1 MRRTTLNA
9 LLSAGVAAAV
19 GVAVVRGQT
28 ETPNTPDAHIAA
40 ARAAARQDH
49 LGLLDR
55 VCGSLSPGENR
66 GAPAAQATLARDNW
80 HADPVKVFDNLYFVG
95 QTEYSAWAVT
105 TSAGIILIDTIY
117 DYSVEDEVVGGLRTL
132 GLDPATIKYA
142 IVSHGHGDHSGGA
155 KYLQDHF
162 GTRIILS
169 ADDWDLLDRSNG
181 TKPKR
186 DMVATDGQ
194 KLTLGD
200 TTITM
205 YLTPGHTYGT
215 ISTLIPV
222 KDRGQSHLAAEWGGT
237 AFNWL
242 TNRNGYITPERPDS
256 FWFSTYDASARRFRD
271 IVTKAGADII
281 IANHT
286 NFDGSKTKLPAVL
299 ARKAGDPHPYV
310 IGKEAVERYL
320 TVADECAQAGLL
332 QARARESVAA
342 APAAPRA
349 PQAQQGQPGGGFSF
363 NNLPP
368 PMVKENATR
377 KIGPHSYVIDDGSV
391 VLVPNVGIVVGSKAT
406 LVVDTGMGPK
416 NGAVVVQEV
425 AKVSKNSLIYLVTTH
440 FHAVHVAGISAFPAG
455 TKYVISRVQQ
465 QDLDE
470 LGADLTKRFAGG
482 SPVMADLLKDAPVR
496 KADILFDREYKIDL
510 GGVNVRLL
518 ALGSTHTRGDTMVFV
533 EQDKVLYA
541 GDVVMPRVPVAFSQ
555 TSSAKVWEDVFA
567 QLTPLGATVIV
578 PAHGPTGTGAML
590 AEQRAAFAGL
600 RTRVRELKAQ
610 GQPVDDVVKTL
621 TAEVQQQHP
630 DWTATNRV
638 GAIVRGMYS

>member
-1 MRRTTLNA
+1 MRIPLK
-9 LLSAGVAAAV
+9 LLVATGLAAAVRVVAARGQADAANTPEAHVAAAK
-19 GVAVVRGQT
+19 
-28 ETPNTPDAHIAA
+28 AA
-40 ARAAARQDH
+40 AQQD
-49 LGLLDR
+49 LVGLFDR
-55 VCGSLSPGENR
+55 VCGSLTPAAQLEGR
-66 GAPAAQATLARDNW
+66 GAPAQATLARGNW
-80 HADPVKVFDNLYFVG
+80 HAEPVKVFDNLYFVG

-117 DYSVEDEVVGGLRTL
+117 DYSVEDEVVGGLRKL
-132 GLDPATIKYA
+132 GLDPASIKYA

-162 GTRIILS
+162 DTRIILS

-200 TTITM
+200 TTVTM
-205 YLTPGHTYGT
+205 YITPGHTYGT

-222 KDRGQSHLAAEWGGT
+222 KDHGVPHLAAEWGGT

-242 TNRNGYITPERPDS
+242 TNRSAYITPERPDS
-256 FWFSTYDASARRFRD
+256 FWFTTYRTSARRFRD
-271 IVTKAGADII
+271 IAEKAGADVI

-299 ARKAGDPHPYV
+299 ARTGSDPNPYV
-310 IGKEAVERYL
+310 IGKDGVQRYM
-320 TVADECAQAGLL
+320 TVAYQCAMAGLAQSL
-332 QARARESVAA
+332 AKERTPVA
-342 APAAPRA
+342 
-349 PQAQQGQPGGGFSF
+349 QAQQAPQPPQGGGFSF

-368 PMVKENATR
+368 PMVKENHTR
-377 KIGPHSYVIDDGSV
+377 KIAPHSYVIDDDSV

-416 NGAVVVQEV
+416 NGAVVVKEV
-425 AKVSKNSLIYLVTTH
+425 AKVSKNSQLYLVTTH
-440 FHAVHVAGISAFPAG
+440 FHAEHVAGISAFPAG

-496 KADILFDREYKIDL
+496 RADVLFDREYKIDL

-541 GDVVMPRVPVAFSQ
+541 GDVVMPRVPVAFGQ
-555 TSSAKVWEDVFA
+555 TSSAKVWEDVLA

-600 RTRVRELKAQ
+600 RKRVGELKAQ
-610 GQPVDDVVKTL
+610 GVSVDDAVKTL
-621 TAEVQQQHP
+621 TPEFQQQHP
-630 DWTATNRV
+630 DWTSTNRV
-638 GAIVRGMYS
+638 GAIIRGMYSE

>member
-1 MRRTTLNA
+1 MRTTSHA
-9 LLSAGVAAAV
+9 LVSLGLAVALGV
-19 GVAVVRGQT
+19 VVRGQT
-28 ETPNTPDAHIAA
+28 DATNTPDGHIAA
-40 ARAAARQDH
+40 AKAAAQQDH
-49 LGLLDR
+49 IGLFDR
-55 VCGSLSPGENR
+55 VCGSLTPAAQQAGR
-66 GAPAAQATLARDNW
+66 GAPAAQTTLARDNW
-80 HADPVKVFDNLYFVG
+80 HAEPVKVFDNLYFVG

-105 TSAGIILIDTIY
+105 TSAGIILVDTIY
-117 DYSVEDEVVGGLRTL
+117 DYSVEDEVVGGLRKL

-200 TTITM
+200 TTVTM
-205 YLTPGHTYGT
+205 YITPGHTYGT

-222 KDRGQSHLAAEWGGT
+222 KDRGVSHLAAEWGGT

-242 TNRNGYITPERPDS
+242 TNRNAYITADRSDS
-256 FWFSTYDASARRFRD
+256 FWFRTYDTSARRFRD
-271 IVTKAGADII
+271 IADKAGADVI

-299 ARKAGDPHPYV
+299 ARKAGDPNPYV
-310 IGKEAVERYL
+310 IGKNAVQRYM
-320 TVADECAQAGLL
+320 TVADECALAGLL
-332 QARARESVAA
+332 MRETTAVAGRSPSA
-342 APAAPRA
+342 QPA
-349 PQAQQGQPGGGFSF
+349 PQAQQGGGFSF

-368 PMVKENATR
+368 PMVKENKTR
-377 KIGPHSYVIDDGSV
+377 KISPHSYVIDDDSV

-416 NGAVVVQEV
+416 NGAIVMKEV
-425 AKVSKNSLIYLVTTH
+425 AKVSKNSQIYLVTTH
-440 FHAVHVAGISAFPAG
+440 FHAEHVAGISAFPAG

-496 KADILFDREYKIDL
+496 RADVLFDREYKIDL

-533 EQDKVLYA
+533 EEDKVLYA

-610 GQPVDDVVKTL
+610 GQSMDDAVKTL
-621 TAEVQQQHP
+621 TAEFQQQHP

-638 GAIVRGMYS
+638 GAIVRGMYGE

>member
-1 MRRTTLNA
+1 MRTSLKLFVATGL
-9 LLSAGVAAAV
+9 AAAL
-19 GVAVVRGQT
+19 GVAVARGQT
-28 ETPNTPDAHIAA
+28 DSPNTPEAHIAA
-40 ARAAARQDH
+40 AKAAAQQDH
-49 LGLLDR
+49 LGLFDR
-55 VCGSLSPGENR
+55 VCGSLTA
-66 GAPAAQATLARDNW
+66 APATARVAPEAQTTLARGNW
-80 HADPVKVFDNLYFVG
+80 HAEPVKVFDNLYFVG
-95 QTEYSAWAVT
+95 QAEYSAWAVT
-105 TSAGIILIDTIY
+105 TSAGIILVDTIY
-117 DYSVEDEVVGGLRTL
+117 DYSVEDEVVGGLRKL
-132 GLDPATIKYA
+132 GLDPASIKYA

-155 KYLQDHF
+155 KYLQDHY

-169 ADDWDLLDRSNG
+169 ADDWNLLDRSNG
-181 TKPKR
+181 TKPTR

-205 YLTPGHTYGT
+205 YITPGHTYGT

-222 KDRGQSHLAAEWGGT
+222 KDRGVPHLAAEWGGT

-242 TNRNGYITPERPDS
+242 TNRNAYITTERPDS
-256 FWFSTYDASARRFRD
+256 FWFTTYRTSARRFRD
-271 IVTKAGADII
+271 IAEKAGADVL

-299 ARKAGDPHPYV
+299 ARKAGDPNPYV
-310 IGKEAVERYL
+310 IGKDGVQRYM
-320 TVADECAQAGLL
+320 TVAYQCAMAGLAQSLAKERTPVAQA
-332 QARARESVAA
+332 
-342 APAAPRA
+342 
-349 PQAQQGQPGGGFSF
+349 PQPPQPPQGGGFSF

-368 PMVKENATR
+368 PMVKENHTR
-377 KIGPHSYVIDDGSV
+377 KIAAHSYVIDDDSV

-416 NGAVVVQEV
+416 NGAIVMKEV
-425 AKVSKNSLIYLVTTH
+425 AKVSKNSQLYLVTTH
-440 FHAVHVAGISAFPAG
+440 FHAEHVAGISAFPAG

-496 KADILFDREYKIDL
+496 RADVLFDREYTIDL

-541 GDVVMPRVPVAFSQ
+541 GDVVMPRVPVAFGQ
-555 TSSAKVWEDVFA
+555 TSSAKAWEDVFA
-567 QLTPLGATVIV
+567 QLTPLGPTVIV
-578 PAHGPTGTGAML
+578 PAHGPTGTGTML

-610 GQPVDDVVKTL
+610 GQPVDDAVKTL
-621 TAEVQQQHP
+621 TAEFQQQHP
-630 DWTATNRV
+630 DWMSTNRV
-638 GAIVRGMYS
+638 GAIVRGMYSE

>member
-1 MRRTTLNA
+1 MTRFLA
-9 LLSAGVAAAV
+9 AAGVAVALGAAIV
-19 GVAVVRGQT
+19 HAQT
-28 ETPNTPDAHIAA
+28 DTPAQHIAEAKSA
-40 ARAAARQDH
+40 AGQD
-49 LGLLDR
+49 LIGLFDR
-55 VCGSLSPGENR
+55 TCGSLTPAPAGR
-66 GAPAAQATLARDNW
+66 GAATGAGVQATLARDDW
-80 HADPVKVFDNLYFVG
+80 HAEPVKVFDNLYFLG
-95 QTEYSAWAVT
+95 QTEYSVWAVT
-105 TSAGIILIDTIY
+105 TSQGIILVDTIF
-117 DYSVEDEVVGGLRTL
+117 DYSVEDEVVGGLRKL

-142 IVSHGHGDHSGGA
+142 IVSHGHSDHSGGA
-155 KYLQDHF
+155 KYLQDHY

-200 TTITM
+200 TTLTM
-205 YLTPGHTYGT
+205 YITPGHTYGT

-222 KDRGQSHLAAEWGGT
+222 KDRGTPHLVAEWGGT

-242 TNRNGYITPERPDS
+242 TNRNAYITPARPDT
-256 FWFSTYDASARRFRD
+256 FWFNAYRDSARRFRD
-271 IVTKAGADII
+271 LTKDADVII
-281 IANHT
+281 SNHT

-299 ARKAGDPHPYV
+299 ARKAGDPNPYV
-310 IGKEAVERYL
+310 VSKDGVRRYMTVAYQCAMAGFAQARDKEA
-320 TVADECAQAGLL
+320 A
-332 QARARESVAA
+332 ARVA
-342 APAAPRA
+342 APAPA
-349 PQAQQGQPGGGFSF
+349 PQAQGGGFSLA
-363 NNLPP
+363 NLPP
-368 PMVKENATR
+368 PMVKENATV
-377 KIGPHSYVIDDGSV
+377 KLGPHSYAIPDGNV

-416 NGAVVVQEV
+416 NGAIVMREV
-425 AKVSKNSLIYLVTTH
+425 AKVSKNRDIYLVTTH
-440 FHAVHVAGISAFPAG
+440 FHAEHVAGIAAFPKQ

-470 LGADLTKRFAGG
+470 LGADLTQRFASGNAVIG
-482 SPVMADLLKDAPVR
+482 DLLKDAPVR

-555 TSSAKVWEDVFA
+555 TSSAKVWEDVLA
-567 QLTPLGATVIV
+567 QLTPLGATVVV
-578 PAHGPTGTGAML
+578 PAHGDIGTGAMI

-600 RTRVRELKAQ
+600 RTRVRALKAQ
-610 GQPVDDVVKTL
+610 GTSVDDAVKML
-621 TAEVQQQHP
+621 TTEFEKEHP
-630 DWTATNRV
+630 NWTATNRA
-638 GAIVRGMYS
+638 GAIVRGMYAE

>member
-1 MRRTTLNA
+1 MRIPLKFLVATGLAAA
-9 LLSAGVAAAV
+9 LGTVVAAGQIESAG
-19 GVAVVRGQT
+19 
-28 ETPNTPDAHIAA
+28 TPEAHIAVAKTA
-40 ARAAARQDH
+40 AQQD
-49 LGLLDR
+49 LMGLFDR
-55 VCGSLSPGENR
+55 VCGSLTPAAQMEGR
-66 GAPAAQATLARDNW
+66 GAPAQATLARGNW

-117 DYSVEDEVVGGLRTL
+117 DYSVEDEVVGGLRRL
-132 GLDPATIKYA
+132 GLDPASIKYA

-169 ADDWDLLDRSNG
+169 ADDWDLLDKSNG
-181 TKPKR
+181 TKPTR

-200 TTITM
+200 TTVTM
-205 YLTPGHTYGT
+205 YITPGHTHGT

-222 KDRGQSHLAAEWGGT
+222 KDRGVPHLAAEWGGT

-242 TNRNGYITPERPDS
+242 TNRTAYITPERPDS
-256 FWFSTYDASARRFRD
+256 FWFTTYRTSARRFRD
-271 IVTKAGADII
+271 IADKAGADVI

-299 ARKAGDPHPYV
+299 ARKDGAPNPYV
-310 IGKEAVERYL
+310 IGKDGVQRYM
-320 TVADECAQAGLL
+320 TVAYECAMAGLAQSL
-332 QARARESVAA
+332 QKE
-342 APAAPRA
+342 RA
-349 PQAQQGQPGGGFSF
+349 PQQAQQAPQGQQGGGFSF
-363 NNLPP
+363 ANLPP
-368 PMVKENATR
+368 PMVKENHTR
-377 KIGPHSYVIDDGSV
+377 KIGQHSYVIDDDSV

-416 NGAVVVQEV
+416 NGAIVVKEV
-425 AKVSKNSLIYLVTTH
+425 AKVSKNPLLYLVTTH
-440 FHAVHVAGISAFPAG
+440 FHAEHVAGISAFPAG

-482 SPVMADLLKDAPVR
+482 SPLMADLLKDAPVR
-496 KADILFDREYKIDL
+496 RADVLFDREYTIDL

-533 EQDKVLYA
+533 EEDKVLYA
-541 GDVVMPRVPVAFSQ
+541 GDVVMPRVPVAFGQ
-555 TSSAKVWEDVFA
+555 TSSAKVWEDVLA
-567 QLTPLGATVIV
+567 RLTPLGATVIV

-600 RTRVRELKAQ
+600 RKRVGELKGQ
-610 GQPVDDVVKTL
+610 GVSIDDAVKTL
-621 TAEVQQQHP
+621 TPEFQQQHP
-630 DWTATNRV
+630 DWTSTNRV
-638 GAIVRGMYS
+638 GAIVRGMYAE

>member
-1 MRRTTLNA
+1 MRTA
-9 LLSAGVAAAV
+9 LKLFVATGLAAAL
-19 GVAVVRGQT
+19 GVVVARGQT
-28 ETPNTPDAHIAA
+28 DAANTPDAHIAA
-40 ARAAARQDH
+40 AKAAAQQDH
-49 LGLLDR
+49 LGLFDR
-55 VCGSLSPGENR
+55 VCGSLTPAAQSEGR
-66 GAPAAQATLARDNW
+66 GAPPAQATLARGNW
-80 HADPVKVFDNLYFVG
+80 HAEPVKVFDNLYFVG

-117 DYSVEDEVVGGLRTL
+117 DYSVEDEVVGGLRKL
-132 GLDPATIKYA
+132 GLDPASIKYA

-181 TKPKR
+181 TKPAR

-200 TTITM
+200 TTVTM
-205 YLTPGHTYGT
+205 YITPGHTYGT

-222 KDRGQSHLAAEWGGT
+222 KDRGTPHLVAEWGGT

-242 TNRNGYITPERPDS
+242 TNRNAYITPQRPDS
-256 FWFSTYDASARRFRD
+256 FWFTTYRTSASRFRD
-271 IVTKAGADII
+271 IADKAGADVI

-299 ARKAGDPHPYV
+299 ARKAGDPNPYV
-310 IGKEAVERYL
+310 IGKDGVQRYM
-320 TVADECAQAGLL
+320 TVALQCATAGLAQSLAKERAPQAAQA
-332 QARARESVAA
+332 QQ
-342 APAAPRA
+342 A
-349 PQAQQGQPGGGFSF
+349 PQAQQGGGFSF
-363 NNLPP
+363 ANLPP
-368 PMVKENATR
+368 PMVKENHTR
-377 KIGPHSYVIDDGSV
+377 KIGPHSYVIDDDSV

-416 NGAVVVQEV
+416 NGAIVVKEA
-425 AKVSKNSLIYLVTTH
+425 AKVSKNSQLYLVTTH
-440 FHAVHVAGISAFPAG
+440 FHAEHVAGISAFPAG

-470 LGADLTKRFAGG
+470 LGADLTRRFAGG
-482 SPVMADLLKDAPVR
+482 SPTMADLLKDAPVR
-496 KADILFDREYKIDL
+496 HADVLFDREYKIDL

-555 TSSAKVWEDVFA
+555 TSSAKVWEDVLA
-567 QLTPLGATVIV
+567 QLTPLDATVIV
-578 PAHGPTGTGAML
+578 PAHGPTGTGTML
-590 AEQRAAFAGL
+590 AEQRAAFASL
-600 RTRVRELKAQ
+600 RKRVGELK
-610 GQPVDDVVKTL
+610 GQSVSADDAVKTL
-621 TAEVQQQHP
+621 TAEFQQQHS
-630 DWTATNRV
+630 DWTSTNRV
-638 GAIVRGMYS
+638 GAIIRGMYSE

>member
-1 MRRTTLNA
+1 MRITLNA
-9 LLSAGVAAAV
+9 LVSFGLAVALGV
-19 GVAVVRGQT
+19 VARGQT
-28 ETPNTPDAHIAA
+28 DATNTPEAHIAV

-49 LGLLDR
+49 MGLFDR
-55 VCGSLSPGENR
+55 VCGSLTPAAQQAGR
-66 GAPAAQATLARDNW
+66 GAPAAQTTLARGNW
-80 HADPVKVFDNLYFVG
+80 HAAPVKVFDNLYFVG

-105 TSAGIILIDTIY
+105 TSAGIILVDTIY
-117 DYSVEDEVVGGLRTL
+117 DYSVEDEVIGGLRKL

-169 ADDWDLLDRSNG
+169 ADDWDLLDRSTG
-181 TKPKR
+181 TKPTR

-222 KDRGQSHLAAEWGGT
+222 KDRGVQHLAAEWGGT

-242 TNRNGYITPERPDS
+242 TNRNGYITAGRPDS
-256 FWFSTYDASARRFRD
+256 FWFSTYDTSAQRFRE
-271 IVTKAGADII
+271 IAKQAGADVI

-299 ARKAGDPHPYV
+299 ARKADDSNPYV
-310 IGKEAVERYL
+310 IGKEAVYRYM

-332 QARARESVAA
+332 QARTREGVAAA
-342 APAAPRA
+342 APAPAPPA
-349 PQAQQGQPGGGFSF
+349 PQGGGFSF

-368 PMVKENATR
+368 PMVKENKTR
-377 KIGPHSYVIDDGSV
+377 KIGPHSYVIDDESV

-416 NGAVVVQEV
+416 NGAIVVKEV
-425 AKVSKNSLIYLVTTH
+425 AKVSRNSEIYLVTTH
-440 FHAVHVAGISAFPAG
+440 FHAEHVAGISAFPAG

-496 KADILFDREYKIDL
+496 RADVLFDRDYKIDL

-518 ALGSTHTRGDTMVFV
+518 ALGPTHTRGDTMVFV
-533 EQDKVLYA
+533 EQDKVLFA

-555 TSSAKVWEDVFA
+555 TSSAKTWEDVFA

-578 PAHGPTGTGAML
+578 PAHGPTGTGTML

-610 GQPVDDVVKTL
+610 GQPVDDAVKTL
-621 TAEVQQQHP
+621 TAEFQQQHP

-638 GAIVRGMYS
+638 GAIVRGMYSE

>member
-1 MRRTTLNA
+1 MRTSLSLFVAAA
-9 LLSAGVAAAV
+9 LAAAFGVAAA
-19 GVAVVRGQT
+19 RGQT
-28 ETPNTPDAHIAA
+28 DSANTPEAHIAA
-40 ARAAARQDH
+40 AKAAAQQDH
-49 LGLLDR
+49 LGLFDR
-55 VCGSLSPGENR
+55 VCGSLTS
-66 GAPAAQATLARDNW
+66 APATARVASETQTTLARGNW
-80 HADPVKVFDNLYFVG
+80 HAEPVKVFDNLYFVG

-105 TSAGIILIDTIY
+105 TSAGIILVDTIY
-117 DYSVEDEVVGGLRTL
+117 DYSVEDEVVGGLRKL
-132 GLDPATIKYA
+132 GLDPASIKYA

-155 KYLQDHF
+155 KYLQDHY

-169 ADDWDLLDRSNG
+169 ADDWNLLDRSNG

-200 TTITM
+200 TTLTM
-205 YLTPGHTYGT
+205 YITPGHTYGT

-222 KDRGQSHLAAEWGGT
+222 KDRGVPHLAAEWGGT

-242 TNRNGYITPERPDS
+242 TNRNAYITPERPDS
-256 FWFSTYDASARRFRD
+256 FWFTTYRTSARRFRD
-271 IVTKAGADII
+271 IAEKAGADVL

-286 NFDGSKTKLPAVL
+286 NFDGSKTKLPAVV
-299 ARKAGDPHPYV
+299 ARKAGDPNPYV
-310 IGKEAVERYL
+310 IGKDGVNRYM
-320 TVADECAQAGLL
+320 TVAYECAMAGLAQSL
-332 QARARESVAA
+332 ARE
-342 APAAPRA
+342 RA
-349 PQAQQGQPGGGFSF
+349 PQAAQNQQAPPAQQGGGFSF
-363 NNLPP
+363 TNLPP
-368 PMVKENATR
+368 PMVKENHTR
-377 KIGPHSYVIDDGSV
+377 KIAPHSYVIDDDSV

-416 NGAVVVQEV
+416 NGAIVMKEV
-425 AKVSKNSLIYLVTTH
+425 AKVSKTSQLYLVTTH
-440 FHAVHVAGISAFPAG
+440 FHAEHVAGISAFPAG

-470 LGADLTKRFAGG
+470 LGADLTRRFAAG

-496 KADILFDREYKIDL
+496 RADVLFDREYTIDL

-541 GDVVMPRVPVAFSQ
+541 GDVVMPRVPVAFGQ
-555 TSSAKVWEDVFA
+555 TSSAKVWEDVLA

-578 PAHGPTGTGAML
+578 PAHGPTGTGTML

-610 GQPVDDVVKTL
+610 GQSADDAVKTL
-621 TAEVQQQHP
+621 TAEFQQQHP
-630 DWTATNRV
+630 DWTSTNRV
-638 GAIVRGMYS
+638 AAIVRGMYSE